1 MFMLS
6 RCGYEDHTGLAVAH
20 QLYTACAV
28 ACLPAAALILITAP
42 PEEGLLETG
51 YILVMMVV
59 TMMIVTVMLLILKGF
74 PVVRGPVVIPAVRVS
89 ARAPLSRFRYQ
100 PSFTGSTVPIIP
112 CGPSRTGEKR
122 EQE

>member
-1 MFMLS
+1 
-6 RCGYEDHTGLAVAH
+6 V
-20 QLYTACAV
+20 CAV
-28 ACLPAAALILITAP
+28 ACLFAAALILMTAP
-42 PEEGLLETG
+42 PEEGVLETG
-51 YILVMMVV
+51 YILVMMVVMV

-112 CGPSRTGEKR
+112 CSPSRTGEKR